1 MVGADYFMQKAT
13 KTMTITRG
21 GWQYVMLR
29 RWQTVRCHAEAAARC
44 ESETNDACGSQGGQV
59 CCFDICPLSWLR
71 TPARGSFSLRSAAA
85 IDAGDVPLG
94 HDATESS
101 RLRSARVQMCNSR
114 CPRWPI
120 LPSESVAVAVE
131 SFWWA

>member
-29 RWQTVRCHAEAAARC
+29 RWQAVRCHAEAAARC

-59 CCFDICPLSWLR
+59 
-71 TPARGSFSLRSAAA
+71 
-85 IDAGDVPLG
+85 
-94 HDATESS
+94 
-101 RLRSARVQMCNSR
+101 
-114 CPRWPI
+114 
-120 LPSESVAVAVE
+120 
-131 SFWWA
+131 